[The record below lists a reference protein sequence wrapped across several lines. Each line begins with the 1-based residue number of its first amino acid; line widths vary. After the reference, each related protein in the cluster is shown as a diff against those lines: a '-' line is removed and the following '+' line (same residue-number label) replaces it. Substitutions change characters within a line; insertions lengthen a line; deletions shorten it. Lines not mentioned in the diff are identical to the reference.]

1 MRGLPILT
9 VQSIL
14 SGSLAITMLLGIA
27 VLRLRPT
34 RRDWFGVGLTT
45 AGVAIVSVAGGP
57 AELVDVPG
65 ALRVVLGLGMVVTL
79 LASVALYR
87 RGAMV
92 AQALV
97 AGLSFALT
105 ALFMRMLTQPCRAG
119 TGLAEPARALLAGP
133 VRAHRGARRRRQR
146 RRSAHPRRAR
156 SLVGQGDRQV
166 PAGGGAGRA
175 QVGGR
180 VRSVAIFGDDAAL
193 LAQHSRDRIGEALLW
208 PNATGGYLHP
218 TTFHRH
224 WKKVREAV
232 GRPDLKFHSLRHYA
246 GTRYSQAGATVKET
260 MARLGHSSTQA
271 AMRYHHADGRRDDEL
286 AARLARRKTAN

>member
-1 MRGLPILT
+1 MSLIWFGAAAVAVLLYGSASVVQAYAARRASGPAVLRHPAYLSGLTFDGLAFAAQAVAMRGLPIFT

-65 ALRVVLGLGMVVTL
+65 ALRVALALGMVVTL

-105 ALFMRMLTQPCRAG
+105 ALFMRMLTQLAAP
-119 TGLAEPARALLAGP
+119 GLAWLSLPELYLLGLSGLVGTVMYARALEHG
-133 VRAHRGARRRRQR
+133 
-146 RRSAHPRRAR
+146 
-156 SLVGQGDRQV
+156 
-166 PAGGGAGRA
+166 
-175 QVGGR
+175 QVGTPTAVLWVIEVIVPGVIGLLALGDT
-180 VRSVAIFGDDAAL
+180 VRHGWQLPTIAGVAAAVAGCVVLALSPTQEQVSAEPSATRPSVA
-193 LAQHSRDRIGEALLW
+193 
-208 PNATGGYLHP
+208 
-218 TTFHRH
+218 
-224 WKKVREAV
+224 
-232 GRPDLKFHSLRHYA
+232 
-246 GTRYSQAGATVKET
+246 
-260 MARLGHSSTQA
+260 
-271 AMRYHHADGRRDDEL
+271 
-286 AARLARRKTAN
+286 